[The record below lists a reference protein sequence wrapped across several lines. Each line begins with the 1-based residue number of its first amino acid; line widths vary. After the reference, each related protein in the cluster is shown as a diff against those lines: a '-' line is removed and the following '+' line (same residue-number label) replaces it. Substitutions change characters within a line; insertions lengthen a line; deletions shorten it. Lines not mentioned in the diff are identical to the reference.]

1 MADSTAVL
9 STIPEN
15 SYIVAEFS
23 LKPEGAQEAVTQPPV
38 EVAPID
44 DDPPQQ
50 EILATIP
57 LSSNLTIARTPVSGI
72 FRTIVIRK
80 KLGPMIYIKET
91 NLAFNFITFTFKPK
105 EDMFFEVGCYNHNLH
120 QKPVYLYQLK
130 DF

>member
-80 KLGPMIYIKET
+80 KVRT
-91 NLAFNFITFTFKPK
+91 N
-105 EDMFFEVGCYNHNLH
+105 D
-120 QKPVYLYQLK
+120 LYQRDELSL
-130 DF
+130 